1 MTRKR
6 SEQVSNDSSH
16 KPATIPTGAK
26 PVEKSSGPNRK
37 ARRADA
43 SNDRRENRV
52 VTKMIKRMG

>member
-1 MTRKR
+1 M
-6 SEQVSNDSSH
+6 SNDSSH